1 MKKLLLSTLF
11 TFAAAGL
18 HAAISE
24 AAAARLGADLTPLGA
39 EKAGSADGAIPPAT
53 RSVTITRIPTPAT
66 ARCTR

>member
-24 AAAARLGADLTPLGA
+24 AAAAAKVKRVERRSFFMEWG
-39 EKAGSADGAIPPAT
+39 GSRGG
-53 RSVTITRIPTPAT
+53 
-66 ARCTR
+66 